1 MTDYA
6 RPGPEPK
13 TWIEINGTFTIP
25 NGQTD
30 IIVANPDDPGQN
42 TKPAVSDRV
51 FPHGWADTATPEELA
66 EIGAKEILPADSMP
80 AGNDQTEVVLI
91 DFKGSPKRRII
102 YDPVTIAAAR
112 NRARLAVEVARQEAA
127 AKFTYD
133 GVIVQT
139 EAVLSEALSQ
149 ISLRD
154 LLAVPPE
161 ERRTFKLA
169 NGEFREWN
177 YADLVAFIVQAS
189 GHLQACTDLEAAT
202 GVAIEAAE
210 DSATAMEIPD
220 TVVWP
225 T

>member
-6 RPGPEPK
+6 RPGLEPK
-13 TWIEINGTFTIP
+13 TWIEIDGAFTIP
-25 NGQTD
+25 NGQSD
-30 IIVANPDDPGQN
+30 VIAADPDDPGQN
-42 TKPAVSDRV
+42 LTTVVSDRV
-51 FPHGWADTATPEELA
+51 FPHGWADTATPRELA

-80 AGNDQTEVVLI
+80 GGNDQIGVGLI
-91 DFKGSPKRRII
+91 DFKGKPKRVIL
-102 YDPVTIAAAR
+102 YNPVTITAAR
-112 NRARLAVEVARQEAA
+112 DRARLAVETARQEAA

-133 GVIVQT
+133 GVVVQT
-139 EAVLSEALSQ
+139 EAVLNEAMSQ
-149 ISLRD
+149 VSLRT

-161 ERRTFKLA
+161 EPRTFKLA

-189 GHLQACTDLEAAT
+189 GHLQACTDLEAST
-202 GVAIEAAE
+202 GVAIAAAE
-210 DSATAMEIPD
+210 DSATAMAIPE